1 MTTMSRKAMIL
12 MALML
17 AAATA
22 ATAATA
28 FAGQLPPHNA
38 VEKQVIE
45 AINIASDAA
54 LRVKVRSLS
63 IPRVAVTTPLRVLPV
78 RN

>member
-1 MTTMSRKAMIL
+1 MMSMSRRAMFT

-28 FAGQLPPHNA
+28 FAGSSDKQAVSGQVADAVTASANA
-38 VEKQVIE
+38 
-45 AINIASDAA
+45 ARTA
-54 LRVKVRSLS
+54 KVRTL
-63 IPRVAVTTPLRVLPV
+63 IVLPNHQK
-78 RN
+78 R

>member
-1 MTTMSRKAMIL
+1 MMSMSRKAMFF

-28 FAGQLPPHNA
+28 FAGPSDKPVVADQVADAVTAAANA
-38 VEKQVIE
+38 
-45 AINIASDAA
+45 ARAA
-54 LRVKVRSLS
+54 KVRTLVV
-63 IPRVAVTTPLRVLPV
+63 IP
-78 RN
+78 NHQKK

>member
-1 MTTMSRKAMIL
+1 MMSMSRRAMFI

-28 FAGQLPPHNA
+28 FAGSGVQPVVSGQVADAVTAAANA
-38 VEKQVIE
+38 
-45 AINIASDAA
+45 ARIA
-54 LRVKVRSLS
+54 KVRTL
-63 IPRVAVTTPLRVLPV
+63 VVLPN
-78 RN
+78 RHKR